1 MASRLGLFSVTALVL
16 AALLEAPAAPAVVQ
30 PVVGGTLDLGQGSS
44 NRSIVAAE
52 HAAAAVALLPGTPRV
67 AAVGQPG
74 VRHAAGQV
82 RIAQLKAGKVVSQ
95 STIAGVGTGARTGA
109 ALAVVLPAFGRRNA
123 GLLVGAP
130 RARVPG
136 RGRAGVAFVVA
147 NPVRTRRL
155 RLGGSGALT
164 ILGAEDGDHLG
175 TAVGA
180 VPDIDGD
187 EHPEVLVGASGADPQ
202 ARPGAGAAYVI
213 PSRGMTLGGT
223 VDLAD
228 PEAALRIDGPIAGAR
243 AGRAVAGSSDT
254 NGDGRG
260 EVILGAPGWGARAGA
275 AYVVHLAP
283 GARVDLAAADAPALA
298 LLGTNR
304 ERAGTAVSAPRDLDD
319 DGLPDVAIG
328 APRANIEG
336 RGRAGAVYVVTPG
349 AAEGAIAL
357 AGTGPPTA
365 GESRGDRAGSALAAA
380 GDATDGDEPDL
391 VVGART
397 ADPLGHRS
405 AGAAYV
411 VSGPAAAR
419 GVDLALLGS
428 DGVRLAGGS
437 EGAGVGT
444 ALAGDVDLDRDGRDD
459 VLLGERAA
467 GPADRTFLLATPALP
482 GPAAPERRCDAK
494 PVSMVLDTSG
504 GLAEADPKKLRGS
517 ALQLLLNHPSS
528 KDRVIGAVEAAERPA
543 ESFLP
548 LVPGDLTPKGQ
559 EVLQGFVDESV
570 QRKTAAGDLRAALDV
585 ASDLN
590 RDMRSAIV
598 VAGPDAVWT
607 PGPAPVVTT
616 DVVGVGV
623 TRGSSQDTM
632 LRTLA
637 TASGGRYRRVG
648 AAELQAQVARFDA
661 RRRCEDRVK
670 TDVTVRRHRVNAP
683 YSVSG
688 AGTLVRSGYEIDA
701 TAETDEYTLF
711 TDIVVTWTSPDVPI
725 EPYELT
731 VDEEGGPHTARFT
744 AEDVKD
750 AMSGMHVG
758 EDGISLKA
766 VGGDTFTVLRVGFA
780 GEDSQLPPRA
790 TAAGHKKHRYHWG
803 GGSRARGGAAAAS
816 AGPPFVDF
824 FQHVIR

>member
-1 MASRLGLFSVTALVL
+1 MASRLRVCSATTLVL
-16 AALLEAPAAPAVVQ
+16 AALLQAPAAPVVAQ
-30 PVVGGTLDLGQGSS
+30 PVVGGTLDLGQRGS

-74 VRHAAGQV
+74 VHDAAGRV
-82 RIAQLKAGKVVSQ
+82 RIEQLKAGKVASS

-109 ALAVVLPAFGRRNA
+109 ALAVVQPVFGQRNA

-136 RGRAGVAFVVA
+136 RGRAGAAFLVADPA
-147 NPVRTRRL
+147 RARRL
-155 RLGGSGALT
+155 RLGGSSVVT
-164 ILGAEDGDHLG
+164 ILGPADGDHLG
-175 TAVGA
+175 TAVAA

-187 EHPEVLVGASGADPQ
+187 ERPEVLVGASGADPQ

-213 PSRGMTLGGT
+213 PSRGMKLGGT
-223 VDLAD
+223 IDLAD
-228 PEAALRIDGPIAGAR
+228 PEAALRIDGPAAGAR

-260 EVILGAPGWGARAGA
+260 EAIIGAPGLAGRAGA
-275 AYVVHLAP
+275 AYVIHLAL
-283 GARVDLAAADAPALA
+283 GAPVDLAAAAAPALA
-298 LLGTNR
+298 LLGTDR
-304 ERAGTAVSAPRDLDD
+304 ERAGTAVAALRDVDG
-319 DGLPDVAIG
+319 DGLRDVAIG
-328 APRANIEG
+328 APRAHVEG

-349 AAEGAIAL
+349 ATEGAMAL
-357 AGTGPPTA
+357 ADTGPPIA
-365 GESRGDRAGSALAAA
+365 GESRGDRAGGDLAAA

-397 ADPLGHRS
+397 ADPLGRRS

-428 DGVRLAGGS
+428 DGVRLAGGFG
-437 EGAGVGT
+437 GAGVGT

-467 GPADRTFLLATPALP
+467 GPADDRTFLLATPALP

-504 GLAEADPKKLRGS
+504 GLAQADPKKLRGS
-517 ALQLLLNHPSS
+517 ALELLLNHPSS

-548 LVPGDLTPKGQ
+548 LVPGDLKPKGQ
-559 EVLQGFVDESV
+559 TVLEGLVDESV
-570 QRKTAAGDLRAALDV
+570 QRVTAPGDLRTALDE
-585 ASDLN
+585 ARTLN

-598 VAGPDAVWT
+598 VAGPDAILT
-607 PGPAPVVTT
+607 PGPARAVTT

-623 TRGSSQDTM
+623 TRGSLQDTR

-670 TDVTVRRHRVNAP
+670 NVKVRRHRVNTP
-683 YSVSG
+683 YRVSG
-688 AGTLVRSGYEIDA
+688 SGTPVRSGYEIDA
-701 TAETDEYTLF
+701 TAETDRKTLF

-780 GEDSQLPPRA
+780 GEDSLLPQA
-790 TAAGHKKHRYHWG
+790 TAAGHRRHRYHWG
-803 GGSRARGGAAAAS
+803 GGSRASGRAS
-816 AGPPFVDF
+816 VARAGPPFVDF
-824 FQHVIR
+824 FQHVIK